1 MNFEL
6 NIQESLKAAM
16 RSKDQAALRAL
27 RALKSAILLAKTE
40 AGAGDGITDEQGIK
54 LVQKLVKQRKDSI
67 AIYQQQSRP
76 DLAREEE
83 DELAILEKL
92 LPQALSPEELESLV
106 RDVIARTGATGKAQM
121 GLVMSETI
129 KAAGGRADG
138 KTISPLVARILGQ

>member
-1 MNFEL
+1 
-6 NIQESLKAAM
+6 M

-40 AGAGDGITDEQGIK
+40 TGAGDEISDEQGIK

-76 DLAREEE
+76 DLARDEE

-92 LPQALSPEELESLV
+92 LPQQLSAQELENLV
-106 RDVIARTGATGKAQM
+106 REVIARTGATGKAQM

-129 KAAGGRADG
+129 KEAAGRADG